1 MSFLMT
7 LLAAINWPAIVCI
20 IIGIILVVIEM
31 HIPGFGVPG
40 IAGVILLV
48 VGIVMFSNS
57 VLEALIL
64 VIIILAILGAAIVI
78 VYKSAS
84 AGKLSKNLILNDS
97 LEKNDQ
103 GSFPS
108 EDKLGCSVGS
118 EGKAL
123 TILRPAG
130 SADFNGVK
138 VDVISDGEFIP
149 ENALVVV
156 TRIEGKKIIVKQ
168 KAGN

>member
-1 MSFLMT
+1 MSFLLA
-7 LLAAINWPAIVCI
+7 LLASINWPAIACI

-48 VGIVMFSNS
+48 AGVIMFSGS

-64 VIIILAILGAAIVI
+64 VIIILAILGIAVAV
-78 VYKSAS
+78 VYRSAS
-84 AGKLSKNLILNDS
+84 AGKLSKHLILNDS
-97 LEKNDQ
+97 LEKEDQ
-103 GSFPS
+103 VSFPS
-108 EDKLGCSVGS
+108 EDEISCSVGS